1 MWRDIRTFFSMTGAV
16 LKGRYPVPWKTLL
29 VALLCIVYVFWPV
42 DILPDVLPLLG
53 ITDDV
58 TFMALVLAMIKQDLN
73 KYRASMA
80 PPKDNV
86 IDIGDIKEH
95 KK

>member
-1 MWRDIRTFFSMTGAV
+1 MTVAV
-16 LKGRYPVPWKTLL
+16 LKGRYPVPWKTVL
-29 VALLCIVYVFWPV
+29 VALLCVAYVFWPV

-58 TFMALVLAMIKQDLN
+58 TFIALVLAMIKQDLN
-73 KYRASMA
+73 KYRASVA

>member
-29 VALLCIVYVFWPV
+29 VALLCVVYVFWPV

-53 ITDDV
+53 ITDDI
-58 TFMALVLAMIKQDLN
+58 TFMALVLALIKKDLN
-73 KYRASMA
+73 KYRASVA